1 MDKPI
6 RVLHVLQRMEAGGT
20 QALLMNIY
28 RNIDRTKIQFDFLVE
43 YPKKEFYD
51 DEILK
56 LGGKIYYSSVR
67 KDFNIIKFK
76 KQLKNILKENNYKII
91 HVHAYTIGYF
101 VLKTAKK
108 YGVSVRI
115 AHSHSNNMTND
126 YKKYIKKIMQK
137 IYLLYATDFMA
148 CSKEAGNYL
157 FKNKKYIILNNAIDS
172 KKFIFNP
179 KIREKIRKELSLEDS
194 FVVGHVGRF
203 KKEKNHA
210 FLLNVFSNI
219 IRNKK
224 NAKLLLIGSGS
235 LENDIK
241 NQINDMNLNNKVII
255 LNNRSDVNELLQA
268 FDIFIFPSIYEGLG
282 IVAIESQA
290 AGTPILIS
298 NGVPDEAMISPIIKK
313 ISLNDSSEKWAKEAL
328 KLSKNDMSHTDM
340 QKYIIEAGYDMQNVV
355 NWLQKWYLEKY
366 RSGVD
371 EKNKVFYNS
380 SSI

>member
-1 MDKPI
+1 MSKPI
-6 RVLHVLQRMEAGGT
+6 RVLHILQRMEAGGT
-20 QALLMNIY
+20 QALLMNLY
-28 RNIDRTKIQFDFLVE
+28 RNIDRSKVQFDFLVE
-43 YPKKEFYD
+43 YPDKQFYD
-51 DEILK
+51 DEIEQ
-56 LGGKIYYSSVR
+56 LGGKVYYTSVR
-67 KDFNIIKFK
+67 KDFNILKFQ
-76 KQLKNILKENNYKII
+76 KQIEKVLKENKYKIV

-101 VLKTAKK
+101 ALKTAKNC
-108 YGVSVRI
+108 GVPIRI

-137 IYLLYATDFMA
+137 MYLLYATDFMA

-157 FKNKKYIILNNAIDS
+157 FKNKKYLILNNAIDS

-179 KIREKIRKELSLEDS
+179 KIREKVRKELSLEDS

-290 AGTPILIS
+290 AGTPILMS
-298 NGVPDEAMISPIIKK
+298 NGVPDEAIISPISKK
-313 ISLNDSSEKWAKEAL
+313 MSLDESYENWAKEAI
-328 KLSKNDMSHTDM
+328 KLSKTNLKHTNM
-340 QKYIIEAGYDMQNVV
+340 QKYIVDNNYDMNDVV
-355 NWLQKWYLEKY
+355 NQIQDFYLKKY
-366 RSGVD
+366 
-371 EKNKVFYNS
+371 NNL
-380 SSI
+380 